1 MATVETNARSSRQE
15 TSPVPRRETF
25 VRTSGY
31 LIWLSVWAVV
41 AEIMLVAG
49 VMLLSWG
56 LKNVGAREG
65 ALAFSTVLIVFG
77 CGMLAFTSIVVWM
90 KAGADEEMERLR
102 QAQRSQLRV
111 TDWRAS

>member
-1 MATVETNARSSRQE
+1 MATARLSRQE

-31 LIWLSVWAVV
+31 LIWLSVRAVV
-41 AEIMLVAG
+41 AEIILVAG

-56 LKNVGAREG
+56 LKDVGAREA
-65 ALAFSTVLIVFG
+65 ALVLSTVLILFG
-77 CGMLAFTSIVVWM
+77 CAMLAYTSVVVWT
-90 KAGADEEMERLR
+90 KAGADEEMEGLR
-102 QAQRSQLRV
+102 QAQRSQLGV